1 MYKVDLNCDMG
12 ESFGNYTIGNDEE
25 VLKYISSANIA
36 CGFHASDPLVMNRTV
51 QLAAAQ
57 HVNIGAHPGF
67 YDLMGF
73 GRRNMEISPKE
84 AKLYVMYQIGAL
96 SAFAKSHNIGL
107 SHVKL
112 HGALYNMANKDLPLA
127 TAICEG
133 IQAIDQNLIVLGLYG
148 GKMKEAA
155 QMYDLK
161 YANEVFADRAYEA
174 NGNLV
179 DRNKEGATI
188 SKKDL
193 VVQRA
198 IRMVKEKKVTAITGE
213 EMNIEADSI
222 CIHGDKK
229 DALSFAKHMRQEFE
243 KEKIRIVPLTE
254 VLYKAD

>member
-51 QLAAAQ
+51 QLATAQ
-57 HVNIGAHPGF
+57 NVSIGAHPGF

-73 GRRNMEISPKE
+73 GRRKIEISPEE
-84 AKLYVMYQIGAL
+84 AKYYVMYQIGAL
-96 SAFAKSHNIGL
+96 SAFAKSYNVRL
-107 SHVKL
+107 SHIKL
-112 HGALYNMANKDLPLA
+112 HGALYNMANNDLQLA

-133 IQAIDQNLIVLGLYG
+133 IQSIDKNLIVLSLYG

-155 QMYDLK
+155 QIYGLK

-179 DRNKEGATI
+179 DRNKEGAI
-188 SKKDL
+188 INDKEL
-193 VVQRA
+193 VVQRV
-198 IRMVKEKKVTAITGE
+198 IRMIKEKKVIAITGE
-213 EMNIEADSI
+213 EINIEADSI

-229 DALSFAKHMRQEFE
+229 AALTFAKNIRQELE
-243 KEKIRIVPLTE
+243 KEKIFIVPLTE
-254 VLYKAD
+254 VLS